1 MVAVAEFDSVQQL
14 TGQVADELV
23 GHLAV
28 GGLSEHVLQVG
39 SDDQLEYHVNFG
51 VPLGIDQINK
61 PNNVAAGSQAFG
73 KCAQAFNLSIDHSG
87 SALLQQSLLV
97 QYFHGIASHIL
108 GTNSATNFTKRSMA
122 KHVAKDVAD
131 AGCGVLDLLE
141 LLGLRD
147 DGRLLCSIRM
157 LAHFGWG
164 MGL

>member
-1 MVAVAEFDSVQQL
+1 
-14 TGQVADELV
+14 
-23 GHLAV
+23 
-28 GGLSEHVLQVG
+28 
-39 SDDQLEYHVNFG
+39 
-51 VPLGIDQINK
+51 
-61 PNNVAAGSQAFG
+61 
-73 KCAQAFNLSIDHSG
+73 
-87 SALLQQSLLV
+87 
-97 QYFHGIASHIL
+97 
-108 GTNSATNFTKRSMA
+108 MA